1 MNNKQLEERICK
13 LEQLYERIEQKLD
26 QILEII
32 DTKIS
37 TSCNKM
43 SGHIDFVEN
52 VYDNVKNP
60 LGFICNRVSK
70 LIGSD
75 EQYTLENQ
83 EGSIEEQEEEFGL
96 DD

>member
-37 TSCNKM
+37 PSCNKM

-96 DD
+96 ED

>member
-83 EGSIEEQEEEFGL
+83 EGIIEEQEEEFGL
-96 DD
+96 ED

>member
-37 TSCNKM
+37 KSCNKM
-43 SGHIDFVEN
+43 SSHIDFVEN

-96 DD
+96 ED

>member
-37 TSCNKM
+37 KSCNKM
-43 SGHIDFVEN
+43 SSHIDFVEN

-83 EGSIEEQEEEFGL
+83 EGIIEEQEEEFGL
-96 DD
+96 ED

>member
-26 QILEII
+26 QILEVI

-37 TSCNKM
+37 NSCNKM

-96 DD
+96 ED

>member
-26 QILEII
+26 QILEVI

-37 TSCNKM
+37 NSCNKM

-75 EQYTLENQ
+75 EQYTLE
-83 EGSIEEQEEEFGL
+83 GSIEEQEEEFGL
-96 DD
+96 ED

>member
-83 EGSIEEQEEEFGL
+83 EGSIEEQDEEFGL
-96 DD
+96 ED

>member
-1 MNNKQLEERICK
+1 MPDVTIRTKPLPRKQRVLNRGY
-13 LEQLYERIEQKLD
+13 LYSRSSD
-26 QILEII
+26 
-32 DTKIS
+32 
-37 TSCNKM
+37 
-43 SGHIDFVEN
+43 
-52 VYDNVKNP
+52 DNVKNP

-96 DD
+96 ED

>member
-1 MNNKQLEERICK
+1 
-13 LEQLYERIEQKLD
+13 
-26 QILEII
+26 
-32 DTKIS
+32 
-37 TSCNKM
+37 M

-96 DD
+96 ED

>member
-13 LEQLYERIEQKLD
+13 LEQRYK
-26 QILEII
+26 II
-32 DTKIS
+32 
-37 TSCNKM
+37 SCNKM

-96 DD
+96 ED

>member
-96 DD
+96 ED